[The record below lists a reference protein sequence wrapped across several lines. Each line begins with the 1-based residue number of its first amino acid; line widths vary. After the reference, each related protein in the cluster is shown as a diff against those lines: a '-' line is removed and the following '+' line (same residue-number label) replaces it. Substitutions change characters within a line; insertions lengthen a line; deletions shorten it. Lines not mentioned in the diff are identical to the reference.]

1 MHISDFKY
9 FKGTVKENGYVAI
22 PDLKRD
28 RPSVG
33 QFIKMANLDIVLTRP
48 TAFLYVDGFL
58 VSQSDNGMREPVK
71 VSKAAILKSG
81 TSYIA
86 HEWVYT
92 FKNKEHLKHVNMIT
106 STCASGVQ
114 AIWEAEALLESGM
127 VEEVI
132 VIGAERTTDATL
144 SLFSELRIPVT
155 CGDGFAYMRLCRGY
169 GIHDPVWKYTYQQ
182 NPFYFPKEVLDTL
195 KPEYPVDYVKLHG
208 TGTPSN
214 TEGESGLAAIATPIT
229 YKQDIGHT
237 QGVSALLETCMVLD
251 DPEIMGKILV
261 TANGLG
267 GFYGSFLVVK

>member
-1 MHISDFKY
+1 MHISEFKY
-9 FKGTVKENGYVAI
+9 VKGTVKEDGYVAI
-22 PDLKRD
+22 PELKRD

-58 VSQSDNGMREPVK
+58 VSQADNGMREPAR
-71 VSKAAILKSG
+71 VSKSAIMKSG

-86 HEWVYT
+86 HEWVHT

-114 AIWEAEALLESGM
+114 AVWEAKALLNSGM

-132 VIGAERTTDATL
+132 IIGAERITDSTI
-144 SLFSELRIPVT
+144 SLFKELRIPIT
-155 CGDGFAYMRLCRGY
+155 CGDGFAYMRLCNGK
-169 GIHDPVWKYTYQQ
+169 GINDPVWKYTYQQ

-195 KPEYPVDYVKLHG
+195 IPEYPVDYVKLHG

-214 TEGESGLAAIATPIT
+214 TEGESGLAGIGIPLT

-251 DPEIMGKILV
+251 DPKIKGRILV